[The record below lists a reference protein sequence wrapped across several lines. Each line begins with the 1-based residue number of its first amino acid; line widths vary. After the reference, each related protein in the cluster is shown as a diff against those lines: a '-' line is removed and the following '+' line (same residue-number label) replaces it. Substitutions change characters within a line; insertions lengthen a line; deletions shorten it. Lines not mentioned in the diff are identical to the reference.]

1 MAAPAA
7 GAAVDRLLASCKKKL
22 GGDDYAFAAVTRAKE
37 VLVAKE
43 LVSPDIIASLTVE
56 QLTGAGMSLGAA
68 AALKK
73 AFPSA
78 GALQANGLRG

>member
-1 MAAPAA
+1 
-7 GAAVDRLLASCKKKL
+7 VDRLLASCKEKL
-22 GGDDYAFAAVTRAKE
+22 GGDEDAFAAVARAKE

-43 LVSPDIIASLTVE
+43 LVSPDIIASLTLE
-56 QLTGAGMSLGAA
+56 QLTGAGMRLGAA

-78 GALQANGLRG
+78 GALRSNGLRG